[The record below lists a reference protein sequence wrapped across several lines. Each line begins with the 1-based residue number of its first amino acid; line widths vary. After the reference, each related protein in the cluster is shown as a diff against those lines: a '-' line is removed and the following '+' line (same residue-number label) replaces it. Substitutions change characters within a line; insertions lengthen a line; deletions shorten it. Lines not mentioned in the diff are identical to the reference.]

1 MNRLMK
7 KVASAAVSLTMLAST
22 AVVCPISASAAETTY
37 TYGAFTYVVRNNQ
50 VGIVFCNSTAAQV
63 TVPEKID
70 GKYVTGILTGAF
82 YNHTNLK
89 KINLPKNIS
98 VIEPFAFYN
107 CSNLTEF
114 NVPFFTTTVA
124 PGVFAGCT
132 KLNTVVING
141 PYTVFMNGTFTDP
154 NGNASAFNGYVYI
167 DKFNAYP
174 APAFASASQR
184 RYYGL
189 GDVNF
194 DGVVDG
200 VDASRILSMYSQLA
214 GNANISDQALSEM
227 KVVADVDR
235 DGYINSID
243 ASRVLSYYAKAGAG
257 YQYPF
262 EYYMNY
268 PNQF

>member
-1 MNRLMK
+1 MNSLVK
-7 KVASAAVSLTMLAST
+7 KIASAAVSLTMLAS
-22 AVVCPISASAAETTY
+22 AVSVCPITASAAETTY
-37 TYGAFTYVVRNNQ
+37 TYGTFTYVVRNNQ
-50 VGIVFCNSTAAQV
+50 VGIVSCSSTAATV
-63 TVPEKID
+63 TVPEKIN
-70 GKYVTGILTGAF
+70 GKYVTGILTGSF
-82 YNHTNLK
+82 KNRTNMK

-98 VIEPFAFYN
+98 VIEPYAFQN
-107 CSNLTEF
+107 CTTLTEF
-114 NVPFFTTTVA
+114 DVPFFTTTVA

-132 KLNTVVING
+132 KLNKIVING
-141 PYTVFMNGTFTDP
+141 PYTSFLNGTFTAP
-154 NGNASAFNGYVYI
+154 NGYTNAFNGYVYI
-167 DKFNAYP
+167 DRYCQFAP
-174 APAFASASQR
+174 PAFASSSQR
-184 RYYGL
+184 RYFLL

-200 VDASRILSMYSQLA
+200 VDASQILSMYSQLVA
-214 GNANISDQALSEM
+214 GNVSDQLLSEM

-243 ASRVLSYYAKAGAG
+243 ASRVLSYYAKTGAG